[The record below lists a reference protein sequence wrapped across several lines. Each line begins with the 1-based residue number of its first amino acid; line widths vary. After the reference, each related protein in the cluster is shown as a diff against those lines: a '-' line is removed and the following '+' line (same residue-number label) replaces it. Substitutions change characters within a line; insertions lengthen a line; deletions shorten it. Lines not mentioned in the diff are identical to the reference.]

1 MVVRLSTNNMAEDY
15 PQNTLALEEDAAR
28 TTEVQQWLGVH
39 LKLSIEGRNV
49 TVIGQTPIGVD
60 LLKNYNKLVA
70 PSLYIKTADMH
81 LWFEEE
87 AMLRFNKKRRRD
99 ADEEES
105 DEDEEESDE
114 DEQHAKRVCL

>member
-49 TVIGQTPIGVD
+49 AAIGQTPIGVD

-105 DEDEEESDE
+105 DEDGEESDE